1 MDECSKTSHTN
12 YQIFLFISK
21 SVPTVCGLAPARD
34 FNALFLDEWSRLI
47 SAGKIP
53 SSDKFWLS
61 LSILSSYKLVSVNPG
76 DNINEAKWDRI
87 LDNILI
93 FKW

>member
-12 YQIFLFISK
+12 YQIFLIPK
-21 SVPTVCGLAPARD
+21 SVLTVCGLAPARD
-34 FNALFLDEWSRLI
+34 FNALFLDEWSPLI
-47 SAGKIP
+47 STGKIP

-61 LSILSSYKLVSVNPG
+61 LSILSSYKLVPVNPG